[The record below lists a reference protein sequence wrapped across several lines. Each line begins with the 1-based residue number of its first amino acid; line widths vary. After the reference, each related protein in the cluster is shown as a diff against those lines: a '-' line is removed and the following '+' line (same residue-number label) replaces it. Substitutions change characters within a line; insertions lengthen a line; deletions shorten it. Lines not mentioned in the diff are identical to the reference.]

1 MTPVKAASVPM
12 VSQIPQAL
20 TIAGITLDL
29 ANGRIR
35 RGVED
40 IPLRARSFALLEFL
54 ARNRGRVVSKDEL
67 LTALWPDVTVTE
79 DSLTRCVH
87 EVRQALGPEGA
98 ACLQTVPRRGYLL
111 LVQEPPSDRPAAPS
125 SPATDQSFP
134 DQQIKQ
140 PALRRDGI
148 AVLPFAQIGPQSATD
163 RGLLDGLCHDI
174 IGRLARLRNFRVIAR
189 GSSFAL
195 DRSLGPQNSGKKLG
209 VAYVVTGRATIDGP
223 AVTLV
228 VELVDCSDGHIVWTD
243 TFTDYRTGYGVL
255 LQDVTDRVILSIQRE
270 ITTAERDRS
279 LRVPLPSLDGWQA
292 YHRGLFHMLQFSDQE
307 LQTAESFFG
316 LSIER
321 DPAFARAHAALSY
334 CHFLEA
340 FLRLPDQRGDMA
352 DLALRTA
359 SRAMQLDDQSPAS
372 RWAYGRALWLNGD
385 QTGGIREMRTSV
397 EISPSFAM
405 GYQSLS
411 FFLFQSGTP
420 EDAIDCAARAES
432 LSPFDPF
439 LCAIYGAR
447 AMALWR
453 SGDVDTAADYAL
465 KAARQHNAH
474 KHILAICVMVLTVAG
489 RVEAARRCMAQ
500 VRRFDPSY
508 SLASF
513 KGAFSGL
520 NDDALSIVH
529 RVAPRIGLA

>member
-1 MTPVKAASVPM
+1 ML
-12 VSQIPQAL
+12 SQFPQPF
-20 TIAGITLDL
+20 TFSGITLDPDS
-29 ANGRIR
+29 GRLR
-35 RGVED
+35 RGSTD
-40 IPLRARSFALLEFL
+40 IPLRAKSYAFL
-54 ARNRGRVVSKDEL
+54 AFMVRHRGRVVSKDEL

-87 EVRQALGPEGA
+87 DVRQALGPEA
-98 ACLQTVPRRGYLL
+98 SACLQTVPRRGYLL
-111 LVQEPPSDRPAAPS
+111 VVQDAPPDLPAFPTHPAPESRRPE
-125 SPATDQSFP
+125 DQPPRSG
-134 DQQIKQ
+134 
-140 PALRRDGI
+140 LRRDGI
-148 AVLPFAQIGPQSATD
+148 AVLPFDLPGPANAADQ
-163 RGLLDGLCHDI
+163 GLLDGLGHDI
-174 IGRLARLRNFRVIAR
+174 IGRLARLRAFHVIAR

-195 DRSLGPQNSGKKLG
+195 GRAVDPQAAGQKLG
-209 VAYVVTGRATIDGP
+209 VAYVVTGRASFGGSQ
-223 AVTLV
+223 VSLL
-228 VELVDCSDGHIVWTD
+228 VELLDCSDGHIVWTD
-243 TFTDYRTGYGVL
+243 TFSDTKSNYGLL
-255 LQDVTDRVILSIQRE
+255 LQDVTDSVVHSIQRE
-270 ITTAERDRS
+270 ITNAERNRA
-279 LRVPLPSLDGWQA
+279 LGVPLPSLDGWQA
-292 YHRGLFHMLQFSDQE
+292 YHRGLYHMLQFTDHE
-307 LQTAESFFG
+307 LHRAEGFFR
-316 LSIER
+316 LSL
-321 DPAFARAHAALSY
+321 DCDSAFSRAHAALSY

-340 FLRLPDQRGDMA
+340 FLRLPDQRGDIA

-385 QTGGIREMRTSV
+385 VTGGIRELRTSV

-411 FFLFQSGTP
+411 FFLFQSGAP
-420 EDAIDCAARAES
+420 EDAVACAARAEG

-453 SGDVDTAADYAL
+453 QGDVESAADYAL

-474 KHILAICVMVLTVAG
+474 KHILAICVMVLSAAG
-489 RVEAARRCMAQ
+489 HADAADRCMER

-520 NDDALSIVH
+520 SADALSIVH
-529 RVAPRIGLA
+529 RVAPRIGLV